1 MGSLPL
7 ILAGDFRQ
15 TLPVIP
21 KGTNA
26 EEIAACLKYSRSLSP
41 KVRTVRLTNNM
52 RVHLYGDR
60 ESGSYAQL
68 LLEIGNGTIP
78 TDAEDGLINVP
89 SGTVVQSSNELIQAV
104 FRQIHDRYK
113 EAPGFPNRAKKYE
126 PRLPEHQ
133 LKDGLK
139 HVAATSYRLRERSY
153 NLLISALTYLLA
165 AADQILMQGKDPCS
179 LT

>member
-1 MGSLPL
+1 
-7 ILAGDFRQ
+7 
-15 TLPVIP
+15 
-21 KGTNA
+21 
-26 EEIAACLKYSRSLSP
+26 
-41 KVRTVRLTNNM
+41 M

-89 SGTVVQSSNELIQAV
+89 SGTVVQSSNELIKAV

-113 EAPGFPNRAKKYE
+113 EAPSFPNGAKKYE

-139 HVAATSYRLRERSY
+139 HVAATS
-153 NLLISALTYLLA
+153 
-165 AADQILMQGKDPCS
+165 
-179 LT
+179 